1 VLDPW
6 PEDGHLL
13 FFDLAGADE
22 ELGITLTLDED
33 NGWAE
38 RLYDSEGTLL
48 VTSDPG
54 GPLEAFDLA
63 PGRYFIWLPFPATA
77 ISIPVEVSLG
87 AIGSAAYIVASS
99 PWELMVQG
107 VAP

>member
-13 FFDLAGADE
+13 FFDVMGVG
-22 ELGITLTLDED
+22 ELSLIVSLDED

-38 RLYDSEGTLL
+38 RLYDSEGALIS
-48 VTSDPG
+48 TSDPG
-54 GPLEAFDLA
+54 GPIMMDGLTQ
-63 PGRYFIWLPFPATA
+63 GRYFIWLPFPATA
-77 ISIPVEVSLG
+77 ISIPVEVSLSIAG
-87 AIGSAAYIVASS
+87 EAAYIVASS